1 MALSFLGI
9 GLFLYGIGWLLLPH
23 PDGRIH
29 AEEITRGKV
38 TAGFVGS
45 VIAITSGM
53 SSVWGGPEG
62 QWLGWGPGPLPLIA
76 FGVVV
81 WWLMRRRPH
90 PPADRPSPGV
100 GPGRPAT
107 SGTVTSGTVPGQP
120 AQPAQPAPGS
130 AYEPPSSHTGVYG
143 AEEPSRST
151 WARTAPSTWSGPPG
165 SAGVP
170 AGPQDGPRSARAE
183 TRPYRPLTMI
193 TIGAALLA
201 GVLTHLLT
209 NTWATTGAA
218 ALGVVG
224 LGLLAS
230 GLAGRR
236 GGLLIP
242 VGFLLAF
249 LALGP
254 PSADPTAAGQAT
266 WAPATAT
273 LAEQG
278 YQLGAG
284 EAVLDLT
291 SPGLLAGAT
300 AADPVTVP
308 IQMGVG
314 ELTVILPRGTR
325 AQVEANLGIGE
336 IIDQV
341 TDDQPR
347 SGLGLHA
354 KIETGTG
361 DPVLRVSVSQ
371 GIGETTIRYAQE
383 PSGPS
388 PSSPSPSG
396 PASSGIPSTS
406 PGASS

>member
-1 MALSFLGI
+1 
-9 GLFLYGIGWLLLPH
+9 
-23 PDGRIH
+23 
-29 AEEITRGKV
+29 
-38 TAGFVGS
+38 
-45 VIAITSGM
+45 
-53 SSVWGGPEG
+53 
-62 QWLGWGPGPLPLIA
+62 
-76 FGVVV
+76 
-81 WWLMRRRPH
+81 MRH
-90 PPADRPSPGV
+90 PPADRPSPGD
-100 GPGRPAT
+100 GPSRPAT
-107 SGTVTSGTVPGQP
+107 SGTVPG
-120 AQPAQPAPGS
+120 QPAQPAPGS
-130 AYEPPSSHTGVYG
+130 AYEPPSQHTSVFGT
-143 AEEPSRST
+143 EEPGRST
-151 WARTAPSTWSGPPG
+151 WARTAQPAWSGPPG

-170 AGPQDGPRSARAE
+170 AGPQGGPQSVRTE

-209 NTWATTGAA
+209 NTWTTTGAA

-254 PSADPTAAGQAT
+254 PSSHPTATGQAT
-266 WAPATAT
+266 WAPATVTA
-273 LAEQG
+273 AEQG

-308 IQMGVG
+308 VQMGVG
-314 ELTVILPRGTR
+314 ELTVVLPRGTT

-341 TDDQPR
+341 TDDEPR

-354 KIETGTG
+354 EIETGTS

-371 GIGETTIRYAQE
+371 GIGQATIRYAQE
-383 PSGPS
+383 PLSPS
-388 PSSPSPSG
+388 PSGPSPSG
-396 PASSGIPSTS
+396 PASSGTPSTS
-406 PGASS
+406 PGVRP